1 MRMVDL
7 TFEDVLDFLQR
18 HCVDTVQSCTSNDLQ
33 RCAKDAKSRHFAT
46 SVVDLGLRTKQ
57 KPSRRLPLALWP
69 DIEVVKDSL
78 RVNSMS

>member
-46 SVVDLGLRTKQ
+46 SVVNLGRM
-57 KPSRRLPLALWP
+57 PLALWP